1 LVLALPAVH
10 ARIRQCVRETNDER
24 LAAAGARAVAAIE
37 HVQRWVRE
45 HGDAVQVQSHARRIA
60 MTIGRALELA
70 LLIEHARWE
79 LESGNGRA
87 TPAAAARFAAAPVD
101 LLVDID
107 AQDSRLLV

>member
-1 LVLALPAVH
+1 M
-10 ARIRQCVRETNDER
+10 
-24 LAAAGARAVAAIE
+24 
-37 HVQRWVRE
+37 RE

-70 LLIEHARWE
+70 FLVEHARWE
-79 LESGNGRA
+79 LESGVRA
-87 TPAAAARFAAAPVD
+87 TLAAAVRFAAAPVD